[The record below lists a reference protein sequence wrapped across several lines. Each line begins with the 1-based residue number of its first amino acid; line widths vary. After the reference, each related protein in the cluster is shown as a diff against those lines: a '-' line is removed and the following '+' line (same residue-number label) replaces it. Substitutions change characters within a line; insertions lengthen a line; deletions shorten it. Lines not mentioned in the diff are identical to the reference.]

1 MPVRDPIP
9 GLNFVAIDFETA
21 NPKRASVCQI
31 GLVKV
36 RDGIPGRTHCLY
48 VSPPPGFT
56 NFHQRNIEVH
66 GITKP
71 DTEGAP
77 SWDTM
82 LDKLIAFT
90 NTKVAVYPLVAHNAP
105 FEKSVITQATEAIG
119 RDVPDFTYHCTVK
132 LAKRLQPEEHSH
144 KLNEVAARL
153 GVPPFAHHSAGDDAM
168 ASALIVL
175 GLADQHGLRS
185 LEDLWPSRPTAV
197 RTPTHSWSS
206 SRLRSA
212 AA

>member
-1 MPVRDPIP
+1 MPDRHPIP

-31 GLVKV
+31 GLVRV
-36 RDGIPGRTHCLY
+36 LNGIPGAVKCEF

-56 NFHQRNIEVH
+56 NFHERNIAVH

-71 DTEGAP
+71 QVEGKP
-77 SWDTM
+77 SWESM
-82 LDKLIAFT
+82 LDRLIAFS
-90 NTKVAVYPLVAHNAP
+90 KDLSLPLVAHNAP

-132 LAKRLQPEEHSH
+132 LAKRLQPDESSH

-153 GVPPFAHHSAGDDAM
+153 GVPPFEHHNAGDDAM

-175 GLADQHGLRS
+175 GLADQHGLTS
-185 LEDLWPSRPTAV
+185 VDDLWPTRVQAA
-197 RTPTHSWSS
+197 RTPLHDWSS
-206 SRLRSA
+206 SRFRSA

>member
-1 MPVRDPIP
+1 MVVRGPIP
-9 GLNFVAIDFETA
+9 DLNFVAIDFETA

-36 RDGIPGRTHCLY
+36 IDGRPGKTHCLY

-77 SWDTM
+77 PWDSM
-82 LDKLIAFT
+82 LDRLLAFT
-90 NTKVAVYPLVAHNAP
+90 KDGALPLVAHNAP
-105 FEKSVITQATEAIG
+105 FEKSVVTQATEAIG
-119 RDVPDFTYHCTVK
+119 RPVPDFTYNCTVK
-132 LAKRLQPEEHSH
+132 LAKRLQPEESSH

-153 GVPPFAHHSAGDDAM
+153 AIPPFDHHNAGDDAM

-175 GLADQHGLRS
+175 GLADQHGLRTM
-185 LEDLWPSRPTAV
+185 EDLWPSKPQAA

-206 SRLRSA
+206 RRFQGA

>member
-1 MPVRDPIP
+1 MLVRDPIP

-31 GLVKV
+31 GLVRV
-36 RDGIPGRTHCLY
+36 LNGIPGGVKCEF

-66 GITKP
+66 GIRKP

-77 SWDTM
+77 PWDSM
-82 LDKLIAFT
+82 LDRLIAFS
-90 NTKVAVYPLVAHNAP
+90 KELSLPLVAHNAP

-119 RDVPDFTYHCTVK
+119 RDVPDFTYHSTVK
-132 LAKRLQPEEHSH
+132 LAKRLQPDESSH

-153 GVPPFAHHSAGDDAM
+153 RVPPFEHHNAGDDAM
-168 ASALIVL
+168 ASALIIL
-175 GLADQHGLRS
+175 GLADQHGLTS
-185 LEDLWPSRPTAV
+185 IDELWPNHTPVR
-197 RTPTHSWSS
+197 RTPTHDWSI
-206 SRLRSA
+206 SRVRSA